1 MADVLENTN
10 QMVKSEASTSS
21 NYIREIML
29 EDIKNQKNGG
39 AIQTRFPPEPNG
51 YLHLGHLM
59 ALVADFGL
67 AEEMGGKCNL
77 RFDDTNPD
85 AEEKEFV
92 DNIIEDIH
100 WMGYDYEDRLFYASD
115 YFEKLYG
122 FAVQLIKDGE
132 AYVDDL
138 SMDEMREHRGTLT
151 EPGIDSPWRNRSI
164 AENLDLFQR
173 MKNGEF
179 AEGSRTLRAKI
190 NMKAGNVNMRDPVIY
205 RIKNAPHHRS
215 GTKWHIYPM
224 YDYQHPLSDAIE
236 GVTHSMCSLEYVD
249 HNELYRWFIDHVK
262 WQQTPED
269 HVPYQYEWSRLNITG
284 TIMSKRKLRKLVM
297 ENWVDGW
304 DDPRMPT
311 ICGLRRRGYTPDAL
325 KDFIYRCGVS
335 RSPKTVDAALL
346 EHCIREELNAS
357 AVRAMAVLNPLKVI
371 ISNYPEEKIEMLEL
385 ENNPE
390 NPAAGVHLLPFCR
403 ELYIEQEDFMEDPP
417 KKFFRLRPD
426 GDIRLKG
433 AYIIHCDEVIKNE
446 QGEVIELHCSYDPDS
461 KSGGLTAGRKV
472 KGTSHWVSARHCR
485 TVNVRLYDTLFTRD
499 NPEDTEEG
507 QDFTAFVNPDSLKVL
522 NNCKV
527 EPRLAEAKGG
537 ERFQFLRQGYFYVD
551 HTDFAKG
558 DLVFN
563 RIVGLK
569 DSWLKK

>member
-1 MADVLENTN
+1 MADVLENLN
-10 QMVKSEASTSS
+10 QAVKSEASTSS

-85 AEEKEFV
+85 SEEKEFV
-92 DNIIEDIH
+92 DNIIDDIH

-115 YFEKLYG
+115 YFDRLYG
-122 FAVQLIKDGE
+122 FAVLLIQDGE

-138 SMDEMREHRGTLT
+138 TMDEMREHRGTLT
-151 EPGIDSPWRNRSI
+151 EPGKDSPWRNRSI
-164 AENLDLFQR
+164 EENLDLFQR
-173 MKNGEF
+173 MKDGEF
-179 AEGSRTLRAKI
+179 PEGSRTLRAKI
-190 NMKAGNVNMRDPVIY
+190 NMKSGNVNMRDPVIY

-262 WQQTPED
+262 WQRTPQD

-284 TIMSKRKLRKLVM
+284 TIMSKRKLRKLVL
-297 ENWVDGW
+297 ENWVEGW

-346 EHCIREELNAS
+346 EHCIREELNTS
-357 AVRAMAVLNPLKVI
+357 AIRAMAVLNPLKVI
-371 ISNYPEEKIEMLEL
+371 ITNYPVEKTEMLEL

-390 NPAAGVHLLPFCR
+390 NPAAGVHRVPFCR

-446 QGEVIELHCSYDPDS
+446 QGEVIELRCSYDPDS

-499 NPEDTEEG
+499 NPEDAEEG
-507 QDFTAFVNPDSLKVL
+507 QDFTAYINPDSLKVL

-551 HTDFAKG
+551 HTNFAKG

>member
-10 QMVKSEASTSS
+10 QTVKSEASTSS

-85 AEEKEFV
+85 SEEKVFV
-92 DNIIEDIH
+92 DNIIDDIH

-115 YFEKLYG
+115 YFDRLYG

-138 SMDEMREHRGTLT
+138 TMDEMREHRGTLT
-151 EPGIDSPWRNRSI
+151 EPGKDSPWRNRNI
-164 AENLDLFQR
+164 EDNLDLFQR
-173 MKNGEF
+173 MKDGEF
-179 AEGSRTLRAKI
+179 PEGSRTLRAKI
-190 NMKAGNVNMRDPVIY
+190 NMKSGNVNMRDPVIY

-262 WQQTPED
+262 WQRTPQD

-284 TIMSKRKLRKLVM
+284 TIMSKRKLRKLVL

-311 ICGLRRRGYTPDAL
+311 ICGLRRRGYTSDAL

-357 AVRAMAVLNPLKVI
+357 AIRAMAVLNPLKVMI
-371 ISNYPEEKIEMLEL
+371 TNYPEEKTEMLEL

-390 NPAAGVHLLPFCR
+390 NPAAGVHRVPFCR

-507 QDFTAFVNPDSLKVL
+507 QDFTAYINPDSLKML

-527 EPRLAEAKGG
+527 ELRLAEAKGG

>member
-1 MADVLENTN
+1 MADMLENAN
-10 QMVKSEASTSS
+10 QTVKSEASTSS

-85 AEEKEFV
+85 SEEKVFV
-92 DNIIEDIH
+92 DNIIDDIH
-100 WMGYDYEDRLFYASD
+100 WMGYDYEGRLFYASD
-115 YFEKLYG
+115 YFERLYG

-151 EPGIDSPWRNRSI
+151 EPGKDSPWRNRNI
-164 AENLDLFQR
+164 EDNLDLFQR
-173 MKNGEF
+173 MKDGEF
-179 AEGSRTLRAKI
+179 PEGSRTLRAKI
-190 NMKAGNVNMRDPVIY
+190 NMKSGNVNMRDPVIY

-262 WQQTPED
+262 WQRTPQD

-284 TIMSKRKLRKLVM
+284 TIMSKRKLRKLVL
-297 ENWVDGW
+297 EDWVDGW

-357 AVRAMAVLNPLKVI
+357 AIRAMAVLNPLKLVI
-371 ISNYPEEKIEMLEL
+371 TNYPVEKTEMLEL

-390 NPAAGVHLLPFCR
+390 NPAAGVHRVPFCR

-446 QGEVIELHCSYDPDS
+446 QGEVIELRCSYDPDS

-507 QDFTAFVNPDSLKVL
+507 QDFTAYINPDSLKML

>member
-10 QMVKSEASTSS
+10 QTVKSEASTSS

-85 AEEKEFV
+85 SEEKEFV

-164 AENLDLFQR
+164 AENLDLFRR
-173 MKNGEF
+173 MKDGEF

-311 ICGLRRRGYTPDAL
+311 ICGLRRRGYTADAL
-325 KDFIYRCGVS
+325 KDFIYRCGIS

-371 ISNYPEEKIEMLEL
+371 ISNYSEEKTEMLEL

-390 NPAAGVHLLPFCR
+390 NPAAGVHLVPFCR

-433 AYIIHCDEVIKNE
+433 AYIIHCDAVIKNE

-507 QDFTAFVNPDSLKVL
+507 QDFTAFVNPESLKVL

>member
-10 QMVKSEASTSS
+10 RTVKSEASTSS

-138 SMDEMREHRGTLT
+138 SMDEIRQYRGTLT

-164 AENLDLFQR
+164 AENLDLFRR
-173 MKNGEF
+173 MKDGEF

-190 NMKAGNVNMRDPVIY
+190 NMKAGNINMRDPVIY

-236 GVTHSMCSLEYVD
+236 GVTHSMCSLEYAD

-262 WQQTPED
+262 WRQTPGD

-311 ICGLRRRGYTPDAL
+311 ICGLRRRGYTPAAL
-325 KDFIYRCGVS
+325 KDFIDRCGIS

-371 ISNYPEEKIEMLEL
+371 ISNYPEEKTEMLEL

-426 GDIRLKG
+426 GEIRLKG
-433 AYIIHCDEVIKNE
+433 AYIIHCDEVI
-446 QGEVIELHCSYDPDS
+446 
-461 KSGGLTAGRKV
+461 
-472 KGTSHWVSARHCR
+472 
-485 TVNVRLYDTLFTRD
+485 
-499 NPEDTEEG
+499 
-507 QDFTAFVNPDSLKVL
+507 
-522 NNCKV
+522 
-527 EPRLAEAKGG
+527 
-537 ERFQFLRQGYFYVD
+537 
-551 HTDFAKG
+551 
-558 DLVFN
+558 
-563 RIVGLK
+563 
-569 DSWLKK
+569 

>member
-1 MADVLENTN
+1 MADVLENLN
-10 QMVKSEASTSS
+10 QAVKSEASTSS

-85 AEEKEFV
+85 SEEKEFV
-92 DNIIEDIH
+92 DNIIDDIH

-115 YFEKLYG
+115 YFDRLYG
-122 FAVQLIKDGE
+122 FAVLLIQDGE

-138 SMDEMREHRGTLT
+138 TMDEMREHRGTLT
-151 EPGIDSPWRNRSI
+151 EPGKDSPWRNRSI
-164 AENLDLFQR
+164 EENLDLFQR
-173 MKNGEF
+173 MKDGEF
-179 AEGSRTLRAKI
+179 PEGSRTLRAKI
-190 NMKAGNVNMRDPVIY
+190 NMKSGNVNMRDPVIY

-262 WQQTPED
+262 WQRTPQD

-284 TIMSKRKLRKLVM
+284 TIMSKRKLRKLVL

-346 EHCIREELNAS
+346 EHCIREELNTS
-357 AVRAMAVLNPLKVI
+357 AIRAMAVLNPLKVI
-371 ISNYPEEKIEMLEL
+371 ITNYPVEKTEMLEL

-390 NPAAGVHLLPFCR
+390 NPAAGVHRVPFCR

-446 QGEVIELHCSYDPDS
+446 QGEVIELRCSYDPDS

-499 NPEDTEEG
+499 NPEDAEEG
-507 QDFTAFVNPDSLKVL
+507 QDFTAYINPDSLKVL

-551 HTDFAKG
+551 HTNFAKG

>member
-1 MADVLENTN
+1 
-10 QMVKSEASTSS
+10 
-21 NYIREIML
+21 
-29 EDIKNQKNGG
+29 
-39 AIQTRFPPEPNG
+39 
-51 YLHLGHLM
+51 M

-85 AEEKEFV
+85 SEEKEFV

-164 AENLDLFQR
+164 AENLDLFRR
-173 MKNGEF
+173 MKDGEF

-311 ICGLRRRGYTPDAL
+311 ICGLRRRGYTADAL
-325 KDFIYRCGVS
+325 KDFIYRCGIS

-371 ISNYPEEKIEMLEL
+371 ISNYSEEKTEMLEL

-390 NPAAGVHLLPFCR
+390 NPAAGVHLVPFCR

-426 GDIRLKG
+426 GIS
-433 AYIIHCDEVIKNE
+433 V
-446 QGEVIELHCSYDPDS
+446 
-461 KSGGLTAGRKV
+461 
-472 KGTSHWVSARHCR
+472 
-485 TVNVRLYDTLFTRD
+485 
-499 NPEDTEEG
+499 
-507 QDFTAFVNPDSLKVL
+507 
-522 NNCKV
+522 
-527 EPRLAEAKGG
+527 
-537 ERFQFLRQGYFYVD
+537 
-551 HTDFAKG
+551 
-558 DLVFN
+558 
-563 RIVGLK
+563 
-569 DSWLKK
+569 